1 MLNSRIP
8 GLLLLLLICHSFLF
22 GQRFLNEMDLN
33 DISDTQEIKSIVLR
47 EQDQALLVV
56 KSQIQD
62 LRFLSNYFIYRLE
75 EKEPGKWYI
84 FLAPGTH
91 RISFQAQG
99 FISSQTRLFF
109 KPKEVKGIRID
120 IIPAE
125 KTEEKNKA
133 IVVIKTDPEKVE
145 VYIDDQFY
153 GETPYL
159 GKLIP
164 GQYKLKLTKDKYQPH
179 EETIVLVQGETLPI
193 NINLELLT
201 GFITLI
207 SQPSDAIIFIDSI
220 EVGKAPYRGKL
231 PIGLHE
237 LELKKQDYI
246 SHTETFT
253 ITEGEMQSLNITLN
267 KVKPDKVVTTPD
279 ILVTHEAE
287 EKLASNPK
295 KGKSKKWLYI
305 GGGAAVLV
313 GGAAVLILGGK
324 NGGQDSNPDNTLP
337 EPPAFP

>member
-1 MLNSRIP
+1 
-8 GLLLLLLICHSFLF
+8 
-22 GQRFLNEMDLN
+22 MDLN

-47 EQDQALLVV
+47 EQNQALLVV

-62 LRFLSNYFIYRLE
+62 LRFLSNYFIYSLE
-75 EKEPGKWYI
+75 EKEPGKWFV

-133 IVVIKTDPEKVE
+133 IVVIKTDPEKAQ

-164 GQYKLKLTKDKYQPH
+164 GQYKLRLTSDQYQPY
-179 EETIVLVQGETLPI
+179 EKTIVLVQGETLPI
-193 NINLELLT
+193 NVNLELLT
-201 GFITLI
+201 GIITVI
-207 SQPSDAIIFIDSI
+207 SQPSDARVFFDSI
-220 EVGKAPYRGKL
+220 EVGKTPYHGKL
-231 PIGLHE
+231 SIGLHE
-237 LELKKQDYI
+237 LELKKQDYL

-253 ITEGEMQSLNITLN
+253 ITEDETQTLNITLN
-267 KVKPDKVVTTPD
+267 KVKFDRIVTEPD
-279 ILVTHEAE
+279 ILLTDKAKERLTT
-287 EKLASNPK
+287 KPK

-305 GGGAAVLV
+305 GGGAALV
-313 GGAAVLILGGK
+313 GAAAVLILGGK
-324 NGGQDSNPDNTLP
+324 NGSQESKTDNVLA